1 MARGK
6 VVIVTGIPGVG
17 KTTVCKEA
25 EALAAEEGLKLK
37 VLNFGD
43 VMVEIMK
50 KSGRPLHRDKL
61 RKMDVSAQKVVQAQA
76 AAKLAKAVEEAEGH
90 VIIDTHMI
98 VRTGTGYLPGLPKH
112 VLDVLKPDFLVLIET
127 DPEEIAARR
136 AKDLA
141 AGERERDVRVM
152 EELKEE
158 LEFSR
163 MVASACSVLTG
174 APVVII
180 KNPTGG
186 QREAAK
192 ALLELFRG

>member
-1 MARGK
+1 MARK
-6 VVIVTGIPGVG
+6 VAIVTGIPGVG
-17 KTTVCKEA
+17 KTTVCKET
-25 EALAAEEGLKLK
+25 EALAAQEGIKLK

-43 VMVEIMK
+43 VMVEIMER
-50 KSGRPLHRDKL
+50 SGRPLHRDRL
-61 RKMDVSAQKVVQAQA
+61 RKMDISSQKVIQAQA
-76 AAKLAKAVEEAEGH
+76 AAKLAKAIESADEH

-98 VRTGTGYLPGLPKH
+98 IRTGTGYLPGLPKH

-136 AKDLA
+136 TKDLA
-141 AGERERDVRVM
+141 AGERLRDVRVM

-186 QREAAK
+186 QKEAAK